1 MCLTLLMCSKKVE
14 KKASKSSIIF
24 SECLSEETINK
35 LDVGVLVFEE
45 HLKEVYGS
53 GAKTNLELYKLFLND
68 FSKMSLTRDFFQ
80 TKNTKKF
87 LVDFKKSESFKVLYK
102 LYEEPKYED
111 DFDIAITERK
121 GVENIKKEVPVFYVL
136 NENEKFCSC
145 LRMAI
150 KNNDLKDYYEMTKL
164 TNDISP
170 MLKAST
176 MLLMI
181 DGLGEDINS
190 LKLSI
195 VFDLY
200 YGSFLMFN

>member
-1 MCLTLLMCSKKVE
+1 
-14 KKASKSSIIF
+14 
-24 SECLSEETINK
+24 
-35 LDVGVLVFEE
+35 
-45 HLKEVYGS
+45 
-53 GAKTNLELYKLFLND
+53 
-68 FSKMSLTRDFFQ
+68 MSLTRDFFQ
-80 TKNTKKF
+80 TKKTRFF

-111 DFDIAITERK
+111 DFDIVITERK
-121 GVENIKKEVPVFYVL
+121 GEENIKKEVPVFYVL
-136 NENEKFCSC
+136 DENGNFCSC
-145 LRMAI
+145 LRRGI
-150 KNNDLKDYYEMTKL
+150 KNNDLKDYYEMKKL